1 MSENS
6 RDPEPGRKR
15 RKSAATVLAEIAAE
29 LYDFHRTADVHS
41 TSGELI
47 SRGRIYASLKE
58 NPSIRRGVADI
69 RADMA
74 AVYEMRE
81 GHVPSRA
88 ALSDAMMALT
98 GKARNAEPD
107 ALPAAENAATELLD
121 AHGITPDL
129 DGWDSKDAARSY
141 EIRGGALGWH
151 RPVRDG
157 GTVWTPLATFDA
169 EITEETVR
177 DDGAEQ
183 TLTWTVRVAA
193 TDGRSGQVQISPDQ
207 LGKPQQ
213 WAAKAAGVSA
223 LIMPGLSVADH
234 LRVAVQSRSTA
245 VTQRTVYT
253 HTGWR
258 QVDGRWAYLTSSG
271 ALGASGLDESVTVDL
286 GSLSDFALPGV
297 DDARAVRDAV
307 RESLALLELA
317 PATVTVPW
325 LAAVYRA
332 PLPVPPDCAV
342 WLYGKSGTFKTEQT
356 ALGQQHYGPAM
367 NAKNLPGNWTSSAN
381 DLEAT
386 AFMLDG
392 ALFVV
397 DDYSPD
403 ATKADAA
410 KRAAAADRLIRG
422 SANRAGRGRL
432 RPDGTRRP
440 VKRPR
445 GQVVTSAED
454 VPPGAESMRART
466 YVTKVRPG
474 DVSKEKLTAAQ
485 KTAGLGI
492 YAVAMAGYVRSLAVR
507 YDDDVSLP
515 AALTAIRD
523 GYRDAA
529 QEDGHPRSAVN
540 IASLALGWHEF
551 LSFAEAIGTITAAER
566 AGCWSCAWKAL
577 CEVGAEQESYRRDT
591 DPVQVYL
598 SAVRTLVTAGR
609 AHVAS
614 VDGGCP
620 AEAPVRWGWAEGMTA
635 GQPLWLPRGDLI
647 GWTDGADLYLESS
660 IAFRLAREHAEAEG
674 QPLTVSK
681 RALHEH
687 LHERQLL
694 ASSPGKGHLTA
705 RRRLGGAQQ
714 TVVHLTVRT
723 FDSETA

>member
-1 MSENS
+1 MTENS
-6 RDPEPGRKR
+6 GDPAPGKKR
-15 RKSAATVLAEIAAE
+15 RKSAATVLAEIADE
-29 LYDFHRTADVHS
+29 LYDFHRTADVYR
-41 TSGELI
+41 TSGELM
-47 SRGRIYASLKE
+47 SQGRIYATLKE
-58 NPSIRRGVADI
+58 NPSIRREVADI
-69 RADMA
+69 RADIA

-88 ALSDAMMALT
+88 ALSDAMTTLT
-98 GKARNAEPD
+98 GKARKAEPD
-107 ALPAAENAATELLD
+107 ALLAAENAATKLLA
-121 AHGITPDL
+121 AHGVSPDL
-129 DGWDSKDAARSY
+129 NGWDSKDAASSY

-151 RPVRDG
+151 RPVREG

-169 EITEETVR
+169 EITEETIR

-183 TLTWTVRVAA
+183 TLIWTVRVLA
-193 TDGRSGQVQISPDQ
+193 TDGRSGHVQIGPDQ

-223 LIMPGLSVADH
+223 LVMPGQAVADH
-234 LRVAVQSRSTA
+234 LRVAVQSRSAA
-245 VTQRTVYT
+245 VTRKTVYT
-253 HTGWR
+253 HAGWR

-271 ALGASGLDESVTVDL
+271 ALGACGLDESVTVDL
-286 GSLSDFALPGV
+286 GSLSDFALPNV
-297 DDARAVRDAV
+297 DDVRAVREAV
-307 RESLALLELA
+307 RESLRLLELA
-317 PATVTVPW
+317 PDTVTVPW
-325 LAAVYRA
+325 LAAAYRA

-367 NAKNLPGNWTSSAN
+367 HAKNLPGNWTSSAN

-386 AFMLDG
+386 AFLLDS

-422 SANRAGRGRL
+422 SANRSGRGRL

-445 GQVVTSAED
+445 GQVLTSAED
-454 VPPGAESMRART
+454 APPGAESMRART

-474 DVSKEKLTAAQ
+474 DVSKDKLSAAQ
-485 KTAGLGI
+485 KTAEAGI

-507 YDDDVSLP
+507 YDDDGRLP

-529 QEDGHPRSAVN
+529 QGDGHPRSAVN

-551 LSFAEAIGTITAAER
+551 VGFAEAIGAITAAER
-566 AGCWSCAWKAL
+566 AACWSRAWKAL
-577 CEVGAEQESYRRDT
+577 CEVGSEQESYRRDT

-598 SAVRTLVTAGR
+598 GAVRALVTAGR

-614 VDGGCP
+614 VEGGCP
-620 AEAPVRWGWAEGMTA
+620 AKDPVRWGWTEGMTA
-635 GQPLWLPRGDLI
+635 GQPLWMPRGDLI
-647 GWTDGADLYLESS
+647 GWTDGTDLYLESS

-687 LHERQLL
+687 LHERRLL
-694 ASSPGKGHLTA
+694 ASRPGKGHLTA
-705 RRRLGGAQQ
+705 RHRLGGAQQ

-723 FDSETA
+723 FDGETA

>member
-1 MSENS
+1 VSENAG
-6 RDPEPGRKR
+6 DPPPARNR
-15 RKSAATVLAEIAAE
+15 RKSAATILAEIADE
-29 LYDFHRTADVHS
+29 LYDFHRTADVYGPD
-41 TSGELI
+41 GELMAQ
-47 SRGRIYASLKE
+47 GRIYAAIKE
-58 NPSIRRGVADI
+58 NPSIRREVVDI
-69 RADMA
+69 RADIA

-81 GHVPSRA
+81 AHVPSRA
-88 ALSDAMMALT
+88 ALSDAMTALT
-98 GKARNAEPD
+98 GKARKAEPD
-107 ALPAAENAATELLD
+107 ALPAADDAAARLLA
-121 AHGITPDL
+121 AHGVTPDL
-129 DGWDSKDAARSY
+129 NGWDSKDAASSY
-141 EIRGGALGWH
+141 EVRGGALGWH

-169 EITEETVR
+169 EITEETIR

-183 TLTWTVRVAA
+183 TLTWTVRVMA
-193 TDGRSGQVQISPDQ
+193 TDGRSGQVQIGPDQ

-223 LIMPGLSVADH
+223 LVMPGLSVADH
-234 LRVAVQSRSTA
+234 LRVAVQSRSAA
-245 VTQRTVYT
+245 VTRRTVYT

-258 QVDGRWAYLTSSG
+258 QVGGQWAYLTSSG
-271 ALGASGLDESVTVDL
+271 ALGACGLDESVTVDL
-286 GSLSDFALPGV
+286 GSLSDFALPDVGDV
-297 DDARAVRDAV
+297 RAVRGAV
-307 RESLALLELA
+307 RESLQLLELA
-317 PATVTVPW
+317 PDTVTVPW

-356 ALGQQHYGPAM
+356 ALGQQHFGLAM
-367 NAKNLPGNWTSSAN
+367 HAKNLPGNWTSSAN

-386 AFMLDG
+386 AFLLDS

-422 SANRAGRGRL
+422 SANRSGRGRL

-440 VKRPR
+440 FKRPR
-445 GQVVTSAED
+445 GQLLTSAED

-474 DVSKEKLTAAQ
+474 DVSKDKLSAAQ
-485 KTAGLGI
+485 KTAGTGT

-507 YDDDVSLP
+507 YDDDGRLP

-523 GYRDAA
+523 GYRNAA
-529 QEDGHPRSAVN
+529 QGDGHPRSAVN

-551 LSFAEAIGTITAAER
+551 LGFAEVIGAITAAER
-566 AGCWSCAWKAL
+566 AACWSRAWKAL
-577 CEVGAEQESYRRDT
+577 CEVGSEQESYRRDT
-591 DPVQVYL
+591 DPAQVYL
-598 SAVRTLVTAGR
+598 DAVRALVTAGR

-614 VDGGCP
+614 VEGGCP
-620 AEAPVRWGWAEGMTA
+620 AEDPIRWGWTEGMTA
-635 GQPLWLPRGDLI
+635 GQPLWMPRGDLI
-647 GWTDGADLYLESS
+647 GWTDGTDLYLESS

-681 RALHEH
+681 RALHEY
-687 LHERQLL
+687 LHERRLL
-694 ASSPGKGHLTA
+694 ASNPGKGHLTA
-705 RRRLGGAQQ
+705 RHRLGGAQQ

-723 FDSETA
+723 FDGETA